1 METVEERLERLEFY
15 NKLTIESVDFSLYPF
30 FRLVMEKKLTEKEV
44 DDIILLCDEL
54 EKIFFM
60 QSEEGFVHYTPLLI
74 HFAGMLTSKLNPRE
88 TISALLQQDKYI
100 TLMNKLYELSMRY
113 E

>member
-15 NKLTIESVDFSLYPF
+15 NQLTIESVDLTSYPF

-44 DDIILLCDEL
+44 NDILLLCDEL
-54 EKIFFM
+54 EKTYLM
-60 QSEEGFVHYTPLLI
+60 QAEEGFVHYTPLLI
-74 HFAGMLTSKLNPRE
+74 HFAGMLTPKLNPRE
-88 TISALLQQDKYI
+88 TIQALIHQGKHI
-100 TLMNKLYELSMRY
+100 SLMEKLYELSIRY

>member
-1 METVEERLERLEFY
+1 
-15 NKLTIESVDFSLYPF
+15 
-30 FRLVMEKKLTEKEV
+30 MEKKLTESEV

-54 EKIFFM
+54 EKIYSM

-74 HFAGMLTSKLNPRE
+74 HFAGMLPSKLRPRE
-88 TISALLQQDKYI
+88 TIAALLQQKKYI
-100 TLMNKLYELSMRY
+100 PLLNKLNELSLRY

>member
-15 NKLTIESVDFSLYPF
+15 NKLTIESVDLTLYPF

-54 EKIFFM
+54 EKTFSM

-74 HFAGMLTSKLNPRE
+74 HFAGMLSPKLKPKE
-88 TISALLQQDKYI
+88 TITALLQQEKYI
-100 TLMNKLYELSMRY
+100 SLMNKLYELTIRY

>member
-15 NKLTIESVDFSLYPF
+15 NQLTIESVDLTSYPF
-30 FRLVMEKKLTEKEV
+30 FRLVMEKKLTEQEV
-44 DDIILLCDEL
+44 NDIIQLCDEL

-60 QSEEGFVHYTPLLI
+60 QKESGFVHYTHVLI
-74 HFAGMLTSKLNPRE
+74 HFAGMLTPKLNPRE
-88 TISALLQQDKYI
+88 TILALLHQEKYI
-100 TLMNKLYELSMRY
+100 SLMETLYELSVRY